1 MRKLFLTFLFVLAAA
16 LLLILFVEKGDGYVL
31 IALAGQ
37 TIEMPVL
44 LALLILLLVYFL
56 ISISLFFLRTFFGA
70 PGSVSRWIGNQR
82 QKQSLSRTSQ
92 GLVAFVEGR
101 WDYASKSLERSAAGS
116 STPFVN
122 YLFAARAS
130 SELGDVKAVDG
141 YLKLAEQAGPEAH
154 IAIGLTQAELQC
166 QNGQYEKALATL
178 LRVRRASQSH
188 PVGGKLLTEVYV
200 QLGDWHNL
208 LKLLP
213 TLGGDIFSQD
223 QLAGLENQACEALIQ
238 KVEREGDLGQLQA
251 EWKRIPAS
259 AKKRESVIAIYVRA
273 LLRNGHASEA
283 ELVVRQQLQRHFSS
297 EMAELYGMTIDE
309 KPGRQYSFA
318 QKLLK
323 SYETD
328 SALLL
333 TMGRLSL
340 RLDDTESARSF
351 FEKSLAQKHSAAAF
365 AELAS
370 LYSLAGEFQKSSLL
384 YAKAAML
391 RGSSLSAPLFVKG
404 PAGLSASSRPDSQD
418 HAD

>member
-1 MRKLFLTFLFVLAAA
+1 MRKLFLTFLFVLTAA

-31 IALAGQ
+31 IALSGN
-37 TIEMPVL
+37 TVEMPIL
-44 LALLILLLVYFL
+44 LALLLILITYLLIAL
-56 ISISLFFLRTFFGA
+56 CLFFFRLVFGA
-70 PGSVSRWIGNQR
+70 PGSVSRWIGHQR

-101 WDYASKSLERSAAGS
+101 WDYASKSLERSAIGS
-116 STPFVN
+116 NTPFVN

-141 YLKLAEQAGPEAH
+141 YLKLAEQSGPEAQ
-154 IAIGLTQAELQC
+154 IAIGLTQAELQYH
-166 QNGQYEKALATL
+166 NGQFEKALATL
-178 LRVRRASQSH
+178 LRVRRSSQSH
-188 PVGGKLLTEVYV
+188 PVGGKLLAEVYV

-213 TLGGDIFSQD
+213 SLSSDIFTHEE
-223 QLAGLENQACEALIQ
+223 LTALENQACEALIQ
-238 KVEREGDLGQLQA
+238 KVEREGDLNELQA
-251 EWKRIPAS
+251 EWKKIPAS
-259 AKKRESVIAIYVRA
+259 AKKRESVIANYVRA

-283 ELVVRQQLQRHFSS
+283 ESVVRQQLQRHFSS
-297 EMAELYGMTIDE
+297 EMAELYGMTVDE
-309 KPGRQYSFA
+309 KSGKQLGFA

-328 SALLL
+328 SSLLL

-340 RLDDTESARSF
+340 RLDDTESAKSY

-370 LYSLAGEFQKSSLL
+370 LYSTAGEFQKSSLL
-384 YAKAAML
+384 YAKSALL
-391 RGSSLSAPLFVKG
+391 RGGNQSTALFVKG
-404 PAGLSASSRPDSQD
+404 PVGLTDPSNTQSSNDS
-418 HAD
+418 